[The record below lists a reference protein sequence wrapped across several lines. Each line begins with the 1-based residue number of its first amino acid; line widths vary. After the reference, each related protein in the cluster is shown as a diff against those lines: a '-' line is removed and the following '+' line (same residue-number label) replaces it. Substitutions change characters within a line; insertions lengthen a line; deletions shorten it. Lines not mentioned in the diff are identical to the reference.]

1 MREGQPLPSV
11 PPVKLNA
18 AEPTQPPPKRSLFQ
32 RFWSKLP
39 LTNQLAIITTLLLM
53 LSVAVTSISTTL
65 LLENT
70 LQEQVDSQLVDTGAT
85 RTVGNQALTL
95 IKNGQANP
103 IPSTYYIYGKWFD
116 GTSGQLV
123 SSSTAE
129 HYGIPNIKGID
140 FSRKAVASYKPNPF
154 TIESNIDGAKWRAI
168 ILPISSADG
177 KEYIGGVLIALP
189 LKDTADAVDHTR
201 LLLGLTGVA
210 MLCLTATVAT
220 LFVGHALGPLREI
233 ESVAGKIAKGELS
246 ARINVTQSSN
256 TEIGSL
262 QRSLNSMLTQNEHAF
277 EARTHS
283 QERMQRFISDA
294 SHELRTPL
302 ATVRGWGEL
311 YQMGGVPPEQTDE
324 VMGRIESEAKR
335 MARLVEDLLQLARM
349 DEGRPLEVT
358 HFNVSQLAREAISDL
373 IVLAPDRDTQVL
385 TLEGEELEEEL
396 FIDGDRERLSQV
408 LTNLLSNVLAY
419 SPNGSPVEIAVGTNG
434 THTII
439 EVRDHGPGIDPA
451 DAKKVFDRFYRTES
465 SRNRNTGGSGL
476 GLAIVAT
483 IIKMHRGKVSMLNTP
498 GGGATVRIILPNEY
512 AVVE

>member
-1 MREGQPLPSV
+1 
-11 PPVKLNA
+11 
-18 AEPTQPPPKRSLFQ
+18 
-32 RFWSKLP
+32 
-39 LTNQLAIITTLLLM
+39 
-53 LSVAVTSISTTL
+53 
-65 LLENT
+65 
-70 LQEQVDSQLVDTGAT
+70 
-85 RTVGNQALTL
+85 
-95 IKNGQANP
+95 
-103 IPSTYYIYGKWFD
+103 
-116 GTSGQLV
+116 
-123 SSSTAE
+123 
-129 HYGIPNIKGID
+129 
-140 FSRKAVASYKPNPF
+140 
-154 TIESNIDGAKWRAI
+154 
-168 ILPISSADG
+168 
-177 KEYIGGVLIALP
+177 
-189 LKDTADAVDHTR
+189 
-201 LLLGLTGVA
+201 
-210 MLCLTATVAT
+210 
-220 LFVGHALGPLREI
+220 
-233 ESVAGKIAKGELS
+233 
-246 ARINVTQSSN
+246 
-256 TEIGSL
+256 
-262 QRSLNSMLTQNEHAF
+262 MLTQNEHAF

-419 SPNGSPVEIAVGTNG
+419 SPDGSPVEIAVGTNG